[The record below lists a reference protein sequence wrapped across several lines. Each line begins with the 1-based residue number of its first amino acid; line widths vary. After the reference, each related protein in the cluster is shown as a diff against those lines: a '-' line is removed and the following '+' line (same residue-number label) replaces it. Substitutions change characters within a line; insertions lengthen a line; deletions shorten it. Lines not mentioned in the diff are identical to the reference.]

1 MAEPILKS
9 SEFEQLDKE
18 RQYELLQ
25 LWRSQGT
32 DSSVYRAMGIGSNKF
47 YRIVKEL
54 GCPPKDTNPYKNR
67 LTQQQTGTMTEVKE
81 AVSINE
87 EPVQNTESVPT
98 PKRSIALSLEQLA
111 TREQAEVLF
120 QSIIGFLGDDEYKI
134 KIEISI

>member
-1 MAEPILKS
+1 MAEPILS
-9 SEFEQLDKE
+9 SKEFEQLDKE

-32 DSSVYRAMGIGSNKF
+32 DSSVYRAMGIGANKF
-47 YRIVKEL
+47 YKFVKEL
-54 GCPPKDTNPYKNR
+54 GCPPKDTNPFRNK
-67 LTQQQTGTMTEVKE
+67 VKE
-81 AVSINE
+81 GQRETVE
-87 EPVQNTESVPT
+87 EVETDTKPTQTTETIST

-120 QSIIGFLGDDEYKI
+120 QSVIGFLGDDEYKI